1 MKIRTFFLGILKSFF
16 FSNQIFSN
24 QFGANLQKISNTNE
38 STWFWPPE
46 KKIEILPKPLFYS
59 KGKWWKKIGFFSLPY
74 YQSTVWAFGIQKMAS
89 YC

>member
-38 STWFWPPE
+38 STWLWPPE

-59 KGKWWKKIGFFSLPY
+59 
-74 YQSTVWAFGIQKMAS
+74 
-89 YC
+89 